1 MHNFIL
7 EDTTLRDG
15 EQSPGVA
22 FSRQTKIAIHDAL
35 VKAGVKW
42 IEIGIPAMGG
52 EELKTLEEIIERKSA
67 ATLVGWNRGVKEDV
81 EQSINLGFKAIHIG
95 LPTSN
100 IHLNDSIKKDRKWLL
115 EKSADLIKFAKDKG
129 VFVSISAEDVGRSE
143 LSFVQEYAA
152 HVEQA
157 GADRLRLSDTIGILT
172 PEKYAH
178 IIREI
183 KKSSAIDLQCHAH
196 NDFGFA
202 TANTIAGLM
211 AGARYFHVTVNAIG
225 ERAGMPDISQVVMAL
240 KNLYGIDLGIHTD
253 QLKPLSDLVQTS
265 SNMKCPPWQPIIG
278 DNVFAHESGIH
289 ANGTLKNS
297 NTFEPFTPE
306 EVNGTRKIV
315 IGKHS
320 GRASIDYI
328 LQQYKIQATED
339 ELGLCLRDVRSQSMK
354 LGRALAGG
362 ELLEI
367 YHSTKH

>member
-1 MHNFIL
+1 MHDFIL

-22 FSRQTKIAIHDAL
+22 FSRETKIAIHDAL
-35 VKAGVKW
+35 VDAGVRW

-52 EELKTLEEIIERKSA
+52 EELKTIEEILSRESQ

-81 EQSINLGFKAIHIG
+81 EQSINLGFKAVHIG

-115 EKSADLIKFAKDKG
+115 NQSADLIKFAKDKG

-143 LSFVQEYAA
+143 LAFVQEYAA

-183 KKSSAIDLQCHAH
+183 KKASSIHLQCHAH

-211 AGARYFHVTVNAIG
+211 AGATYFHVTVNAIG
-225 ERAGMPDISQVVMAL
+225 ERAGMPDLAQVVMVL
-240 KNLYGIDLGIHTD
+240 KNLYGVELGIHTD
-253 QLKPLSDLVQTS
+253 KLKTLSELVQKAT
-265 SNMKCPPWQPIIG
+265 NTQCPPWQPIVG
-278 DNVFAHESGIH
+278 ENVFAHESGIH
-289 ANGTLKNS
+289 ANGTIRNS
-297 NTFEPFTPE
+297 NTFEPFSPD
-306 EVNGTRKIV
+306 EVNGKRKIV

-320 GRASIDYI
+320 GRASINYI
-328 LQQYKIQATED
+328 LEQYNINASD
-339 ELGLCLRDVRSQSMK
+339 EALSICLQNVRSKAMM
-354 LGRALAGG
+354 LGRALAHG

-367 YHSTKH
+367 YHHAKS